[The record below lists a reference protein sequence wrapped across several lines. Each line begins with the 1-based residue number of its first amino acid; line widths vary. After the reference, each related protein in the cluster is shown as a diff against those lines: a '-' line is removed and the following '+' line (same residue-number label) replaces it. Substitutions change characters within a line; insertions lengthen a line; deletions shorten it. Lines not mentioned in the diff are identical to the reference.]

1 MATSVYDAIVVGL
14 GVMGAAVC
22 RSLALRGL
30 RVLGL
35 EQFQIGHDL
44 GSSHGRTRVIRK
56 AYFEAPGYVPLAH
69 QAFDAWRDLEK
80 LTGQTLLRVTGCLNI
95 GPADHECIR
104 GVIRSTREHSLPCE
118 QLDAREIAMR
128 WPAFRPSTDDIGV
141 FEPDAGVL
149 FAEPCVQAL
158 AQDAR
163 SHGAVLRCEEKVERW
178 KAGSSGVIVRT
189 KDVEYRAEHL
199 VLCAGPWL
207 SALAGELGAAL
218 NVERQVQAWFDPIE
232 PRLCEVGLLPVF
244 IHFTPSGD
252 FYGMPNLDHQGVKAA
267 QHHGGIVTTADTVS
281 RVVSPQDEQEI
292 RDYLLRHLPAANG
305 ALRDAK
311 ICLYTNSPDSHF
323 ILDRHPAHANVCI
336 AGGFSGHGFKFAP
349 VVGEALADLVT
360 GQRGRP
366 ELAMFRLSRFAG

>member
-1 MATSVYDAIVVGL
+1 MATSAYDAIVIGL
-14 GVMGAAVC
+14 GVMGAAAC
-22 RSLALRGL
+22 RSLAQRGL
-30 RVLGL
+30 HVLGL
-35 EQFQIGHDL
+35 EQFQIGHDQ

-69 QAFDAWRDLEK
+69 QAFDAWRELERHS
-80 LTGQTLLRVTGCLNI
+80 GQTLLRVTGCLNI

-118 QLDAREIAMR
+118 QLDAHEIAHR
-128 WPAFRPSTDDIGV
+128 WPALHPAANDIGV

-158 AQDAR
+158 AQDAC
-163 SHGAVLRCEEKVERW
+163 SHGVTLRCDEKIEQWEVS
-178 KAGSSGVIVRT
+178 AGDVVVLS
-189 KDVEYRAEHL
+189 KDAEYRAKHL

-207 SALAGELGAAL
+207 STLSGDIGEPLSI
-218 NVERQVQAWFDPIE
+218 ERQVQAWFDPVE
-232 PRLCEVGLLPVF
+232 PPLCEVGLLPVF
-244 IHFTPSGD
+244 IHFTPQGD
-252 FYGMPNLDHQGVKAA
+252 FYGMPNLDGQGVKAA
-267 QHHGGIVTTADTVS
+267 RHHGGIVTTPDTVS

-292 RDYLLRHLPAANG
+292 RGYLVRHLPAANG

-323 ILDRHPAHANVCI
+323 IIDRHPAHTNVWI

-349 VVGEALADLVT
+349 VVGEALANLVA
-360 GQRGRP
+360 GESGRP
-366 ELAMFRLSRFAG
+366 ELAMFRLSRFAD